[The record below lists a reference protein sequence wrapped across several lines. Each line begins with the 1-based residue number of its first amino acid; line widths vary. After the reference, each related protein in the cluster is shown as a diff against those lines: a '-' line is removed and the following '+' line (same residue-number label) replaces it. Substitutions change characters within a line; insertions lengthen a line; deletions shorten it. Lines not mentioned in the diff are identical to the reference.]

1 MLRKF
6 LSTSC
11 AVLFIFIA
19 SVAQEASV
27 GTATTTPVT
36 GESETEPKEEPKP
49 TLAITGSADVFFK
62 YDFSKQVSNS
72 FTSFTKTQNAFSLG
86 MASVKFEHTGSKIG
100 MVADLGFGT
109 RAAEFS
115 YNDQGILSAVKQLY
129 VSYSPVEN
137 LKFTAGTWGTH
148 VGYELLDPQLNRN
161 YSMSYMFSSGP
172 FSHTGLKAEYSS
184 GKHGFMLGISNPTD
198 MRLVPEAQIKTKF
211 ALAQYSYAASE
222 KVKFYLNYVGGKGPD
237 TALINQFDLVAN
249 FTLSDQ
255 FSIGVN
261 GTLNGAKAW
270 DGTTKKNL
278 STESWWGAAG
288 YFNYD
293 PTASFGLTLRSEYFN
308 DDKSRLGYGT
318 SIFANTIS
326 ANFKVGA
333 FKIIPELRFES
344 AGAAIYTNSKSGASS
359 SSTSFLL
366 AAVYSF

>member
-6 LSTSC
+6 FSTLF
-11 AVLFIFIA
+11 AVFFI
-19 SVAQEASV
+19 SVSSIAQEASV
-27 GTATTTPVT
+27 GTGTTTPVT
-36 GESETEPKEEPKP
+36 GEVTAEPKEETKP
-49 TLAITGSADVFFK
+49 SLTITGSADVFFK
-62 YDFSKQVSNS
+62 YDFSKQAANS

-115 YNDQGILSAVKQLY
+115 YNDQGIMSAVKQLY
-129 VSYSPVEN
+129 VSYTPVEN

-198 MRLVPEAQIKTKF
+198 MRLVPEGQIKTKY
-211 ALAQYSYAASE
+211 AIAQYSYAASE
-222 KVKFYLNYVGGKGPD
+222 KVKFYLNYVGGKAPD
-237 TALINQFDLVAN
+237 TALVNQFDIVAN
-249 FTLSDQ
+249 FTLNDQ

-261 GTLNGAKAW
+261 GTLNGSKAW

-278 STESWWGAAG
+278 TTESWWGAAG
-288 YFNYD
+288 YLNYD
-293 PTASFGLTLRSEYFN
+293 PTAAFGLTLRSEYFN
-308 DDKSRLGYGT
+308 DEKSKLGYGT
-318 SIFANTIS
+318 SIFANTLS
-326 ANFKVGA
+326 ANFKMGS
-333 FKIIPELRFES
+333 FKIIPEIRFES
-344 AGAAIYTNSKSGASS
+344 AGTGIYTDAKSNASKSN
-359 SSTSFLL
+359 TSFIV

>member
-6 LSTSC
+6 LATTLS
-11 AVLFIFIA
+11 LFFI
-19 SVAQEASV
+19 SIVSFAQEASV
-27 GTATTTPVT
+27 GTSTSTPVT
-36 GESETEPKEEPKP
+36 GEETKEPKEETKP
-49 TLAITGSADVFFK
+49 ALLITGSADVFYK

-115 YNDQGILSAVKQLY
+115 YNDQGIMSAVKQLY
-129 VSYSPVEN
+129 ISYTPVEN

-148 VGYELLDPQLNRN
+148 VGFELLDPQLNRN

-198 MRLVPEAQIKTKF
+198 MRLVPEGQIKTKY
-211 ALAQYSYAASE
+211 AIAQYSYAASE
-222 KVKFYLNYVGGKGPD
+222 KVKFYLNYVGGKSPD
-237 TALINQFDLVAN
+237 TALVNQFDLVAN
-249 FTLSDQ
+249 FTLSEK

-261 GTLNGAKAW
+261 GTLNGSKAW

-278 STESWWGAAG
+278 GTENWWGAAG

-293 PTASFGLTLRSEYFN
+293 PVASFGLTLRSEYFN
-308 DDKSRLGYGT
+308 DEEARLGYGT
-318 SIFANTIS
+318 SIFANTVS

-333 FKIIPELRFES
+333 FKIIPEVRFES
-344 AGAAIYTNSKSGASS
+344 AGAAIYTDSKSGSS
-359 SSTSFLL
+359 KNSTSFLV